1 MAEKT
6 TVTTNNDN
14 PYDHVV
20 MNIHD
25 QFVLYPHGRGNQTN
39 YTLFTTMSPDCRDD
53 AFGSISRARPDPVT
67 YWSTNF
73 GEYMLYFWMI
83 LHQIIIL
90 GVCNC

>member
-1 MAEKT
+1 MVCVHDLAWRKKT

-39 YTLFTTMSPDCRDD
+39 YTLFTTMSRDCRDD

-67 YWSTNF
+67 YWSTHF
-73 GEYMLYFWMI
+73 GEYML
-83 LHQIIIL
+83 
-90 GVCNC
+90 